1 MFKKFLLVLSLSSF
15 ALLTVQAI
23 TIVPKADISLSS
35 SSPKYIAGFNLSS
48 ILNETSKGATVKV
61 KISNKSL
68 VKSKPAVI
76 KLQADSET
84 GELTPTDVTFFSSKS
99 ALKKLTESQSV
110 SVELIP
116 NAVAKKLGIENSSFN
131 VTLIPDATSNLL
143 ADLSF
148 GGQPLLPSSSG
159 LSRTRGKNILN
170 SKLLE
175 SDSNA
180 LLNIPS
186 NTGSCAIG
194 FGSSTPLATDFG
206 PGGQDTSMSGGSR
219 FGSGTETD
227 PLYIVLNNPNNG
239 GSNESLSISAVP
251 LDLLSTEGVPGF
263 VQLYEGLNG
272 TGKVLA
278 TLSGVI
284 KTDIENKTIS
294 LTLEDGLVL
303 SFSESS
309 GFDPTDL
316 ATLVGNSGLDLNSS
330 LDFLEGGVISIN
342 VPSSEITDSI
352 ESQIEGSIGAD
363 ANVVVDLDSALI
375 GTLSLTGNRMDG
387 SFSTGGTIS
396 FDVPVAGTQ
405 TLTGADNIQMTISS
419 DNPALMTGFA
429 LQNASGSLTISG
441 GTGVVK
447 SITADFVINHADISI
462 ANGIN
467 SSDVTITNVTI
478 EQDDSGNNGGGDDGS
493 GDDPHEQCLRQCTEQ
508 GGSVDICNAACADI

>member
-1 MFKKFLLVLSLSSF
+1 MFKKILLVLALSSF

-35 SSPKYIAGFNLSS
+35 SSPKFIANFNLSS
-48 ILNETSKGATVKV
+48 LLNETSKGATVKI

-68 VKSKPAVI
+68 VKTKPAVI
-76 KLQADSET
+76 KFKNDAET
-84 GELTPTDVTFFSSKS
+84 GEVIPANVSFFTSKNV
-99 ALKKLTESQSV
+99 LKKITTNQSV
-110 SVELIP
+110 AVELIP
-116 NAVAKKLGIENSSFN
+116 NVVAKKLGIETSTFN
-131 VTLIPDATSNLL
+131 VTLIPDETSNLI
-143 ADLSF
+143 ADISF

-159 LSRTRGKNILN
+159 LSRIIGKNVPN
-170 SKLLE
+170 TKLLE
-175 SDSNA
+175 LGASA

-194 FGSSTPLATDFG
+194 FGSSTPLATDIG
-206 PGGQDTSMSGGSR
+206 PGGEDTSSSGDSR

-239 GSNESLSISAVP
+239 GSNETLNISAVP
-251 LDLLSTEGVPGF
+251 IDLLSTEGVPGF

-278 TLSGVI
+278 TLSGTI
-284 KTDIENKTIS
+284 TTDLDNKTIS
-294 LTLEDGLVL
+294 LTLDDGFVL

-316 ATLVGNSGLDLNSS
+316 ATLVGRAGLSLNQT
-330 LDFLEGGVISIN
+330 LDFLEGGEISIN
-342 VPSSEITDSI
+342 VPTSEITNSI
-352 ESQIEGSIGAD
+352 ESQIEENVGAD
-363 ANVVVDLDSALI
+363 ANVVVDLDSDLI
-375 GTLSLTGNRMDG
+375 GTLSLTGNRMNG

-405 TLTGADNIQMTISS
+405 TLTGVDNIQMTISS

-429 LQNASGSLTISG
+429 LQNATGSLTISG

-462 ANGIN
+462 TNGIN

-478 EQDDSGNNGGGDDGS
+478 EQDDTGNDGGNGGNGDDAY
-493 GDDPHEQCLRQCTEQ
+493 EQCLQQCTEQ
-508 GGSVDICNAACADI
+508 GGSLDICTVACQNI

>member
-1 MFKKFLLVLSLSSF
+1 MFKKFLLILGFSYF

-35 SSPKYIAGFNLSS
+35 SNPKFIAAFNLSS
-48 ILNETSKGATVKV
+48 ILNETSKGATVKI

-68 VKSKPAVI
+68 VKSKSAVI
-76 KLQADSET
+76 KLQTDSET
-84 GELTPTDVTFFSSKS
+84 SEIVPTDISFFTTKRV
-99 ALKKLTESQSV
+99 LKKLTESQSV

-116 NAVAKKLGIENSSFN
+116 NAAAKKLGIENSSFN
-131 VTLIPDATSNLL
+131 VTLVPNETSNLA
-143 ADLSF
+143 ADISF
-148 GGQPLLPSSSG
+148 GGQPLLPSSSV
-159 LSRTRGKNILN
+159 LSRVIGKSLQNT
-170 SKLLE
+170 KLLE
-175 SDSNA
+175 SDSSA

-206 PGGQDTSMSGGSR
+206 PGGEDTNNSGGSR

-239 GSNESLSISAVP
+239 GSNETLNISAVP
-251 LDLLSTEGVPGF
+251 LDLLSAEGVPGF

-278 TLSGVI
+278 TLSGTI

-294 LTLEDGLVL
+294 LTLDDGFVL

-309 GFDPTDL
+309 GFDPADL
-316 ATLVGNSGLDLNSS
+316 STLIGSAGLDLNSS
-330 LDFLEGGVISIN
+330 LDFLEGEEISIS
-342 VPSSEITDSI
+342 VPSAEITDSI
-352 ESQIEGSIGAD
+352 ESQIAENVGAD
-363 ANVVVDLDSALI
+363 ANVVVDLDSDLI

-396 FDVPVAGTQ
+396 FDVPIAGTQ

-441 GTGVVK
+441 GTGIVK

-478 EQDDSGNNGGGDDGS
+478 EQDDSGNGGGDDDGS
-493 GDDPHEQCLRQCTEQ
+493 GDDAHEQCLQQCAEQ
-508 GGSVDICNAACADI
+508 GGSVEICTAACANI